1 MNPIDGI
8 IEFNKQRELN
18 DFNAIAEYKMLEEE
32 LQEFLTAYA
41 ENDEYEM
48 VDALCDIIVFA
59 VGGIR
64 KLGYAPE
71 AALQETVKEIMSRK
85 GSLDEV
91 SGKWQ
96 KDPSQDPATLYKAQY
111 SNARNP

>member
-1 MNPIDGI
+1 MNAIDGI
-8 IEFNKQRELN
+8 IEFNVQRELN
-18 DFNAIAEYKMLEEE
+18 DFDAIAEYKMLEEE
-32 LQEFLTAYA
+32 LQEFQFAAA
-41 ENDEYEM
+41 EEDEHEM
-48 VDALCDIIVFA
+48 VDALCDLIVFA

-85 GSLDEV
+85 GSLDTV

-96 KDPSQDPATLYKAQY
+96 KDKNQDPSTLYKADY
-111 SNARNP
+111 TLAKG